1 MGDDHRK
8 PHELFWNLCCGF
20 QRFQRRSCVQAKAVK
35 GCKAMLIVS
44 SPTYGMTK
52 WTFRELQMADNNAK
66 KLIPIYHSG
75 NFPPND
81 KVEVFLGGT
90 QYIDFSSGH
99 ERTFDVSPAMVCPS
113 HLATRSPDA
122 DRCCR
127 QEKVTELVAK
137 LKKNKIFPDKVA
149 IASGQG
155 GASPPSGGRRPRK
168 LAQVYSQEEI
178 EVAPLAESLRE

>member
-1 MGDDHRK
+1 M
-8 PHELFWNLCCGF
+8 
-20 QRFQRRSCVQAKAVK
+20 K

-90 QYIDFSSGH
+90 QYIDFSGQH
-99 ERTFDVSPAMVCPS
+99 ERTFD
-113 HLATRSPDA
+113 
-122 DRCCR
+122 
-127 QEKVTELVAK
+127 EKVTELVAK

-155 GASPPSGGRRPRK
+155 GASPPSSGRRPRK

>member
-20 QRFQRRSCVQAKAVK
+20 QRFQRQSCVQAKAVK

-113 HLATRSPDA
+113 QRHA
-122 DRCCR
+122 
-127 QEKVTELVAK
+127 VA
-137 LKKNKIFPDKVA
+137 
-149 IASGQG
+149 
-155 GASPPSGGRRPRK
+155 
-168 LAQVYSQEEI
+168 
-178 EVAPLAESLRE
+178 